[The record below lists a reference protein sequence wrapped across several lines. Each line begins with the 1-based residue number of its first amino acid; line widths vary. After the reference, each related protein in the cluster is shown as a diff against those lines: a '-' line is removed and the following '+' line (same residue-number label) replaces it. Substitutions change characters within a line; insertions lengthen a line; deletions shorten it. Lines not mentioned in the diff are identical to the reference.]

1 MLYNIIYV
9 RMPVRASDLRRFIR
23 AVQFIMIHQSISV
36 ALDTHSHPL
45 PFLILGM
52 AGSSPRRIFWTPCS
66 GAAWCIRRSHGIR
79 LAGVASNVASD
90 CAPMWRGGGF

>member
-23 AVQFIMIHQSISV
+23 AVQFIMIHQSMSV
-36 ALDTHSHPL
+36 ALDTHSQPP

-52 AGSSPRRIFWTPCS
+52 AGSSPRRIFLDTVLGCCLVYSAISRHPIS
-66 GAAWCIRRSHGIR
+66 RRCIACGLRQ
-79 LAGVASNVASD
+79 
-90 CAPMWRGGGF
+90 CAQGGF